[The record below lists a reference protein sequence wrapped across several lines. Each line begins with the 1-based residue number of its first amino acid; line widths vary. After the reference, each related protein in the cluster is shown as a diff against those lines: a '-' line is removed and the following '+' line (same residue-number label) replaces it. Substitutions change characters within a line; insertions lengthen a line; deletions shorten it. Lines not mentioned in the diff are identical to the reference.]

1 MKSNTLLIGV
11 LAGTMLA
18 TPVLA
23 ASDAACLPHNRFM
36 NWRAL
41 DEQTLVMTDIQY
53 NRYTVRMMP
62 RCQGVTNGAAIL
74 IFRTWQNL
82 ECLRVGEIVTVTSP
96 GIGARQ
102 CAVESVQAGAPANA
116 PG

>member
-1 MKSNTLLIGV
+1 MKKNAMLIGLV
-11 LAGTMLA
+11 AGTMLA

-23 ASDAACLPHNRFM
+23 ASGEACLPHNRFM

-53 NRYTVRMMP
+53 NRYTVRMEP
-62 RCQGVTNGAAIL
+62 RCQGVTNGAAKL
-74 IFRTWQNL
+74 IFHTWQNL
-82 ECLRVGEIVTVTSP
+82 ECLRIGEIVTVTSP
-96 GIGARQ
+96 GVGERQ
-102 CAVESVQAGAPANA
+102 CAIASVQAGAPANA